1 MSAGVARLETQRMVL
16 RPFAATDL
24 DDLAAMLGDPTV
36 MKYLGDGMPRDRAES
51 WRQLTSIAGHWVLR
65 GFGLW
70 ALQRK
75 EDGAF
80 LGWAG
85 HLQHEG
91 WPGFELAYSLAPRH
105 WGHGY
110 AREAAAVALEY
121 ARTVLHRDEVI
132 SIIRPDNER
141 SIRVATALGATRDRM
156 VTFSGGEAAIYRYPA
171 PERR

>member
-1 MSAGVARLETQRMVL
+1 MSVVVPRLEAARLVL
-16 RPFAATDL
+16 RPFGVDDL
-24 DDLAAMLGDPTV
+24 DDLAAMLGDPGV
-36 MKYLGDGMPRDRAES
+36 MKYLGDGKPRDRAES
-51 WRQLTSIAGHWVLR
+51 WRQLTGIAGHWVLR

-70 ALQRK
+70 ALERID
-75 EDGAF
+75 DGAF

-110 AREAAAVALEY
+110 AREAATVALEY
-121 ARTVLHRDEVI
+121 ARHELHRDEVI

-141 SIRVATALGATRDRM
+141 SIRVATALGAVRERQM
-156 VTFSGGEAAIYRYPA
+156 PFMGGDAAIYRYPS